1 MSSAAK
7 QNNVGIDLAGKNVA
21 VAGGTQGIGA
31 ATAIRF
37 AQAGADSVYI
47 IGRNKE
53 KADEVVR
60 ELKRAGANAP
70 DTKTYEF
77 IQADLSLVS
86 NVQKVVEELKTKAG
100 DKGIHY
106 LITTQGGPP
115 NGSFSLTAE
124 DHEKRFAI
132 QHISRFGL
140 AYLLAESKTLKEAW
154 ITVCAPS
161 GTNSAAPDLDDLELK
176 DQGMSWVKR
185 FMKQAKQDGAIEDGL
200 VSVRLFS
207 LQAPGSRGLFLSTGD
222 GSIEYPHLRAFHLF
236 PGYVHTQAAANQG
249 FPYPITL
256 AQSIFGPLLTYTPL
270 GNTPQSFA
278 DIPVYLA
285 ANPNAPTNRVG
296 KSYFM
301 NQRMKDVGEP
311 KWCVAEGGRDRERL
325 WEAFKGFYE

>member
-7 QNNVGIDLAGKNVA
+7 RHNLRLALAGKNVA

-31 ATAIRF
+31 ATAIRL

-60 ELKRAGANAP
+60 EMKRAGASAG
-70 DTKTYEF
+70 DRKTYEF

-86 NVQKVVEELKTKAG
+86 NVKKVVDELKTKVG

-106 LITTQGGPP
+106 LITTQVALPLDNTQGGPP
-115 NGSFSLTAE
+115 NGSYSLTSE

-140 AYLLAESKTLKEAW
+140 AYLLAEAKKLKEAW
-154 ITVCAPS
+154 ITACAPS

-176 DQGMSWVKR
+176 DQGIGWVKR
-185 FMKQAKQDGAIEDGL
+185 FMKQAKQDGAVEDGL
-200 VSVRLFS
+200 VSAF
-207 LQAPGSRGLFLSTGD
+207 PKK
-222 GSIEYPHLRAFHLF
+222 YPHLRAIHLF
-236 PGYVHTQAAANQG
+236 PGYVHTQAPANQG

-285 ANPNAPTNRVG
+285 TNSKAPSSQGGR
-296 KSYFM
+296 SYFF
-301 NQRMKDVGEP
+301 NQRMRDVGEP
-311 KWCVAEGGRDRERL
+311 RWCEAEGGRDRERL
-325 WEAFKGFYE
+325 WETFKGFYE

>member
-1 MSSAAK
+1 MSSTAK
-7 QNNVGIDLAGKNVA
+7 QNNVGLDLAGKNVA

-60 ELKRAGANAP
+60 ELKGAGAGAP

-115 NGSFSLTAE
+115 NGSFSLTTE

-161 GTNSAAPDLDDLELK
+161 GTNSAAPVLDDLELK
-176 DQGMSWVKR
+176 DQGMSWIKR
-185 FMKQAKQDGAIEDGL
+185 FMKQAKQDGAIQDGL
-200 VSVRLFS
+200 VSAFS
-207 LQAPGSRGLFLSTGD
+207 KK
-222 GSIEYPHLRAFHLF
+222 YPHLRAVHLF

-256 AQSIFGPLLTYTPL
+256 AQSIFGPLLTYTSL

-285 ANPNAPTNRVG
+285 ANPKAPTNQVG

-311 KWCVAEGGRDRERL
+311 KWCEAEARKDKERL